1 MELQQQYIEQAINLH
16 NNNPVVDAHLDLA
29 AELVYRVRNGEMNP
43 LRTYYLKNLRAA
55 GVNLVVSSVYQS
67 DRQLLEEGYEGALWQ
82 IHVLQEAIRADPEF
96 MEVRT
101 CKDLDMALATGRI
114 GVLLYMEGLD
124 CIGTD
129 LDRLYQLWELGVR
142 GASLTWSR
150 ENALAH
156 GCCKAG
162 ERIQIPGGLT
172 ALGACAV
179 REMEQMEMF
188 LDVSHL
194 NDDGFEDVDWI
205 AQKPFLA
212 THFNSRRVWFNY
224 RNLRDDQMR
233 RLAARGGMMGL
244 NGCRCIVGCEGD
256 QDPLEMLC
264 RHVEYEAALISP
276 EHVGYG
282 FDFCDSLSAAQSGLE
297 ISAEQGDAL
306 KDHRQIILLTAALL
320 QRGMPETYVQK
331 IIGANFLEYFRKM
344 LPR

>member
-212 THFNSRRVWFNY
+212 THSNSRRVWFNY

-233 RLAARGGMMGL
+233 RLAARDHIGEIGDLEQRPGAKDRLGL
-244 NGCRCIVGCEGD
+244 FHARAGD
-256 QDPLEMLC
+256 VCTTFGRQRDQLHSGESLQ
-264 RHVEYEAALISP
+264 HLSDAGAAHG
-276 EHVGYG
+276 EHLRQRLFRQFAPRQQLV
-282 FDFCDSLSAAQSGLE
+282 FDNRGHQR
-297 ISAEQGDAL
+297 L
-306 KDHRQIILLTAALL
+306 KDGFVFVL
-320 QRGMPETYVQK
+320 QVWRGVQTVHVVH
-331 IIGANFLEYFRKM
+331 
-344 LPR
+344 

>member
-150 ENALAH
+150 E
-156 GCCKAG
+156 
-162 ERIQIPGGLT
+162 
-172 ALGACAV
+172 
-179 REMEQMEMF
+179 
-188 LDVSHL
+188 
-194 NDDGFEDVDWI
+194 
-205 AQKPFLA
+205 
-212 THFNSRRVWFNY
+212 
-224 RNLRDDQMR
+224 MR
-233 RLAARGGMMGL
+233 W
-244 NGCRCIVGCEGD
+244 
-256 QDPLEMLC
+256 
-264 RHVEYEAALISP
+264 
-276 EHVGYG
+276 
-282 FDFCDSLSAAQSGLE
+282 
-297 ISAEQGDAL
+297 
-306 KDHRQIILLTAALL
+306 LTAAAKQESGYRSPVVL
-320 QRGMPETYVQK
+320 RP
-331 IIGANFLEYFRKM
+331 LEHVRSVRWNRWGCFWM
-344 LPR
+344 